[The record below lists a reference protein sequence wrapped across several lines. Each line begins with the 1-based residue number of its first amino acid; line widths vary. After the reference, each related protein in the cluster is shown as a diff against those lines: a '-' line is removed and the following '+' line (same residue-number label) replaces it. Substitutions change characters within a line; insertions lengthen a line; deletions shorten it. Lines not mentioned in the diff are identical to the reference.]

1 MSTRARVFSVLALV
15 GLLAWAGFGNF
26 FDRAQREASALIP
39 DNALRLGLD
48 LRGGAHVVL
57 GPDLEASVT
66 NELARIDGVLTDRFE
81 TDGITAVRTIVSG
94 QELRIQPSAQ
104 SDADKIRT
112 LLDEDFGVLQVNE
125 ESGSAGAPTQFR
137 ATLLADEADAV
148 RERAIQQVLEVLR
161 RRINDPQT
169 GIAESVV
176 TRQGESR
183 VLVQIPGVDRVPE
196 GIVKTT
202 GLLEFKIVKGYA
214 ETPELLREQFTTAG
228 LPEGT
233 EIAVERDAPVGDE
246 VEGPVIGAYL
256 LNEVADITGEHLVD
270 AYSRF
275 DQQMQEWQVSF
286 VWSDAGSK
294 IFAALTEA
302 NINQPLAVL
311 LDGDVVT
318 APTIRGRISRQGQ
331 ITGGYSQQGAAE
343 LAIILRAGS
352 LPIDITIEEER
363 TIGPALGQ
371 DSIDR
376 GLRASLAGLLVIMV
390 FVAVYYKLSGVYAGI
405 GLIANL
411 VMLFG
416 LMSLF
421 EATLTLPGIAGLV
434 LTVGMAV
441 DANVIIFERIREE
454 LRAGRAPRAAIA
466 AGFQKARAAILDANV
481 TTLFTAIILFQF
493 GTGPIKGFAVTL
505 SVGILTSVFAALV
518 ITRLLYE
525 WKPGQANVT
534 ELSI

>member
-1 MSTRARVFSVLALV
+1 VISTLLVV
-15 GLLAWAGFGNF
+15 GLLSWSGIGNF
-26 FDRAQREASALIP
+26 FDREHREANPLIP
-39 DNALRLGLD
+39 DHALRLGLD

-57 GPDLEASVT
+57 GPDLDASVT
-66 NELARIDGVLTDRFE
+66 NELARIEGMLQERLED
-81 TDGITAVRTIVSG
+81 DGITAVRMVVSG
-94 QELRIQPSAQ
+94 LELRIQPATE
-104 SDADKIRT
+104 SDAEKLRS
-112 LLDEDFGVLQVNE
+112 LLADDFSVLDVSE
-125 ESGSAGAPTQFR
+125 ESGAAGAPTQFR
-137 ATLLADEADAV
+137 ATLVSQEADAV
-148 RERAIQQVLEVLR
+148 RERAMQQVLEVLR

-176 TRQGESR
+176 TRQGDSR

-202 GLLEFKIVKGYA
+202 GLLEFKIVKDYA
-214 ETPELLREQFTTAG
+214 ESPELLRQKYAETG

-233 EIAVERDAPVGDE
+233 EIAVERAKPEGDE
-246 VEGPVIGAYL
+246 KQGRVIGAYL

-275 DQQMQEWQVSF
+275 DQQIQEWQVNF
-286 VWSDAGSK
+286 VWSDVGSR
-294 IFAALTEA
+294 IFAKLTEE
-302 NINQPLAVL
+302 NIGKPLAVL
-311 LDGDVVT
+311 LDGEVVT
-318 APTIRGRISRQGQ
+318 APTIRGRIARQGQ
-331 ITGGYSQQGAAE
+331 ITGAYSQASAAE

-371 DSIDR
+371 DSIDS
-376 GLRASLAGLLVIMV
+376 GLRASAVGVLLIVV
-390 FVAVYYKLSGVYAGI
+390 FVVYYYRLSGVYASI
-405 GLIANL
+405 GLVANL
-411 VMLFG
+411 LMLLG
-416 LMSLF
+416 LMSMF
-421 EATLTLPGIAGLV
+421 GATLTLPGIAGLV

-454 LRAGRAPRAAIA
+454 LRAGRAPRAAVA
-466 AGFQKARAAILDANV
+466 SGFSKARDAILDANV

-493 GTGPIKGFAVTL
+493 GTGPVKGFAVTL